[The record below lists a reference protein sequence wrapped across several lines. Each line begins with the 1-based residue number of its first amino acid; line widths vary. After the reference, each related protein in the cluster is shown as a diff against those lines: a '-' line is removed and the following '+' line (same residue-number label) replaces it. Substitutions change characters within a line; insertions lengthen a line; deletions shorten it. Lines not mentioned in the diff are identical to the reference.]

1 MENDN
6 LTAVDPSP
14 IMEEENN
21 SDANGYAIENDQETT
36 TKNEEVCTKLDDDD
50 VDSSASKKTPP
61 EEKSPKK
68 RKTKKVTKR
77 KKVVESSDEEEEA
90 SGSDDKKQ
98 KKKRKKKPPSK
109 KTFER
114 RNIRDVMSEDK
125 LEASTINAMVSS
137 QFLIA
142 RRWFRRY
149 KRNMIMESL
158 VLLIVNYIF

>member
-1 MENDN
+1 MENEN
-6 LTAVDPSP
+6 LTVVDSSP
-14 IMEEENN
+14 IMEEEINH
-21 SDANGYAIENDQETT
+21 DANGYAIENDQETST
-36 TKNEEVCTKLDDDD
+36 QNKGTKPDDD
-50 VDSSASKKTPP
+50 VDNASKKTP
-61 EEKSPKK
+61 EEKPKK

-77 KKVVESSDEEEEA
+77 KKVVESSDDEG
-90 SGSDDKKQ
+90 GSDEKKQ
-98 KKKRKKKPPSK
+98 KKKRKKKQPSK
-109 KTFER
+109 KHFER

>member
-1 MENDN
+1 MENEN
-6 LTAVDPSP
+6 LTVVDSSP
-14 IMEEENN
+14 IMEEEINH
-21 SDANGYAIENDQETT
+21 DANGYAIENDQETST
-36 TKNEEVCTKLDDDD
+36 QNEGTKPDDD
-50 VDSSASKKTPP
+50 VDNASKKTP
-61 EEKSPKK
+61 EEKPKK

-77 KKVVESSDEEEEA
+77 KKVVESSDDEG
-90 SGSDDKKQ
+90 GSDEKKQ
-98 KKKRKKKPPSK
+98 KKKRKKKQPSK
-109 KTFER
+109 KHFER